1 MSKRE
6 LIDLNDVDPV
16 LVREYLLDHPDFFAR
31 YPELLLSMRI
41 PHPERGTVSLVE
53 RQQMMLRDRVNQ
65 LEEEITS
72 LLAVAAR
79 NEEIYRFYG
88 KLIFDLLAC
97 DTLEQLQREMADQL
111 RQRFRFGRVRLHIAS
126 PVNRFEPET
135 LLGVLRRRLN
145 GDGYYLG
152 RLPAA
157 EAQLM
162 VGLETGSVAL
172 IGLGEINDWIGV
184 VAIASHDP
192 GHFVADMDTLLLDQ
206 LKHLLNYRVRQL
218 LTPDA

>member
-1 MSKRE
+1 MSHG
-6 LIDLNDVDPV
+6 LTDPSQLDPI
-16 LVREYLLDHPDFFAR
+16 LVREYLLDHPDFFTR
-31 YPELLLSMRI
+31 YPDLLVSMRI

-53 RQQMMLRDRVNQ
+53 RQMMMLRQRVGQ

-72 LLAVAAR
+72 LLAIAAR

-97 DTLEQLQREMADQL
+97 ESLDQLQREMAEQL
-111 RQRFRFGRVRLHIAS
+111 RQRFRFGRVRLHVSRPA
-126 PVNRFEPET
+126 NEFEHEAMH
-135 LLGVLRRRLN
+135 GILRRRLSSDN
-145 GDGYYLG
+145 YYLG

-172 IGLGEINDWIGV
+172 IGLGEHNNWHGV

-206 LKHLLNYRVRQL
+206 LKHLLTYQVKQL
-218 LTPDA
+218 LANE